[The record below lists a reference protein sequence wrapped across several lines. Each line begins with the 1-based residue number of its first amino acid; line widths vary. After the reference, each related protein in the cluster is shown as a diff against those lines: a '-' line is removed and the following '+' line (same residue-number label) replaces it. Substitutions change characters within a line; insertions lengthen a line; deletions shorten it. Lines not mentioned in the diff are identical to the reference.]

1 MQEENLAA
9 VEIEVCPVAVEAD
22 LGGGSTEM
30 VVGVVALVAGA
41 IEIVEELVVFVGY
54 KASELEVFGVAVAVA
69 VAERVGKGVEIV
81 GQQR

>member
-1 MQEENLAA
+1 
-9 VEIEVCPVAVEAD
+9 VAVEAD
-22 LGGGSTEM
+22 LGGGSTEMVVGVVALVAGGSTEM

-54 KASELEVFGVAVAVA
+54 KASELEVFGVAVAG
-69 VAERVGKGVEIV
+69 RVGKSVEVV